1 LEAPSHYA
9 ALRPH
14 SGEGSTVCGT
24 MTIGG
29 PYGKGG
35 PSSHILKYYKDLT
48 VEGNL
53 AINPQ
58 HLHDFTFII
67 TTSANLGMLSSAE
80 LVDIVTSDGGQ
91 GNGILKSFLF
101 LFPFMLQSWIYLSH

>member
-1 LEAPSHYA
+1 
-9 ALRPH
+9 
-14 SGEGSTVCGT
+14 

-29 PYGKGG
+29 PYGKDG

-80 LVDIVTSDGGQ
+80 RVNIVTSDGGQ
-91 GNGILKSFLF
+91 GNGILKKLPLFVYFYVTIMNLSFTL
-101 LFPFMLQSWIYLSH
+101 IY